1 MENID
6 YKIITLITLLEISLE
21 ILEEISSK
29 LVNENA
35 Q

>member
-6 YKIITLITLLEISLE
+6 YKIITLVTLLEISLE
-21 ILEEISSK
+21 ILDEITEK

>member
-21 ILEEISSK
+21 ILNEIAEK

>member
-1 MENID
+1 MENTD

-21 ILEEISSK
+21 ILNEIAEK